1 VLIRDAGGDFFQALR
16 QGNCDIK
23 TDTIETVTD
32 NQIKLKSGD
41 SIDADVIITATGLK
55 IQFGGGAQ
63 VTVDGEP
70 YHMNQKLIWRG
81 ALLQDLPNFTFIFGY
96 TNASWTLGADATAQ
110 LWVRLL
116 KEMKAKELTSMTPT
130 LQDGEVVNDVA
141 LLNLNSTYIKAAQE
155 SNTLPKGGDRG
166 PWVPRSS
173 YFKDIWFAK
182 YGDIVTG
189 LQFKRI
195 ST

>member
-1 VLIRDAGGDFFQALR
+1 MTDKIA
-16 QGNCDIK
+16 DI
-23 TDTIETVTD
+23 TD
-32 NQIKLKSGD
+32 NQIKLVSGKT
-41 SIDADVIITATGLK
+41 IDADIIITATGLK
-55 IQFGGGAQ
+55 ISFGGNAN

-70 YHMNQKLIWRG
+70 YHMNEKYIWRG
-81 ALLQDLPNFTFIFGY
+81 ALLQDLPNLTFIFGY

-116 KEMKAKELTSMTPT
+116 QKMKSKGMSSMVPRMNEKGI
-130 LQDGEVVNDVA
+130 LDVP
-141 LLNLNSTYIKAAQE
+141 LLNLNSSYIKAAAE
-155 SNTLPKGGDRG
+155 ANTLPKGGDRG

-182 YGDIVTG
+182 FGDISTG
-189 LQFKRI
+189 LQFNRV